1 MFNALLIHERYAQY
15 AQALD
20 RNS

>member
-1 MFNALLIHERYAQY
+1 MFNVLLIHERYAQ
-15 AQALD
+15 ALD